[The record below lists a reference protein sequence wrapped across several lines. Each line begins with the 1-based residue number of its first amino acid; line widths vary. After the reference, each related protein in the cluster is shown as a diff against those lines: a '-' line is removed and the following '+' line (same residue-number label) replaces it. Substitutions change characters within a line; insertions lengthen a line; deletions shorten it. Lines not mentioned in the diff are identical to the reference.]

1 MQVMT
6 TAGACTDPTETLI
19 LALAAQRGPGKSIC
33 PSEVARAL
41 RPDWQ
46 ALMPVVRQAAA
57 RLALAGRIEILRHG
71 KPVDPA
77 SFKGVIRL
85 RILQDAAS

>member
-1 MQVMT
+1 MNVPAGT
-6 TAGACTDPTETLI
+6 TQPDPIESTILTLT
-19 LALAAQRGPGKSIC
+19 AQRGLEKSIC

-46 ALMPVVRQAAA
+46 VLLPAVRHAAA

-71 KPVDPA
+71 QPVDPA

-85 RILQDAAS
+85 RALPEQG